1 MRKVAVE
8 QAVGMVLGHDITRI
22 IPGQEKVRAFKRG
35 QIIQVSDLEV
45 LKNLGKEHIFV
56 WEEDDEANL
65 VHEDEAAR
73 RLAEAAC
80 GAGISF
86 GQPNQGKVELKA
98 DYDGLLKIDLER
110 QNQLNDLED
119 VILASLH
126 TNRAVKKEQILAG
139 TRITPLAIP
148 KAKMLEAEAICRSQS
163 EPLIQVKP
171 YQPRWVALVTTGSE
185 VFSGRIKDG
194 SQALIKS
201 KINPFGGRFLGQSI
215 VPDQT
220 EVIAKEIRRYLAE
233 GAEMVFVSGG
243 MSVDPDDVTP
253 SAIRSVAAEVVFYGA
268 PVLPGSMFMLAYQGK
283 VPICGLPG
291 CIMFNKQTILDLLL
305 PRLFAGEHIKRRE
318 VMTLGQGG
326 LCQNCPVCHYP
337 DCAFGKA

>member
-8 QAVGMVLGHDITRI
+8 QAAGMVLGHDITRI
-22 IPGQEKVRAFKRG
+22 IPGQEKGRAFKRG
-35 QIIQVSDLEV
+35 QIIQASDIEA
-45 LKNLGKEHIFV
+45 LKNLGKEHIFI

-65 VHEDEAAR
+65 VHEDEAAQ
-73 RLAEAAC
+73 RLAKAAC
-80 GAGISF
+80 GVGINF
-86 GQPNQGKVELKA
+86 GQPNQGKVELTA
-98 DYDGLLKIDLER
+98 AYDGLLKIDLDR

-126 TNRAVKKEQILAG
+126 NNRAVKKEQILAG

-148 KAKMLEAEAICRSQS
+148 KAKMLEAEAICQAGS

-194 SQALIKS
+194 SKDLMKS
-201 KINPFGGRFLGQSI
+201 KIAPFGGRFLGQSI

-220 EVIAKEIRRYLAE
+220 ETIMEEIRRYLLE
-233 GAEMVFVSGG
+233 GAEMIFVTGG

-253 SAIRSVAAEVVFYGA
+253 SAIRAVTSEVVFYGA

-305 PRLFAGEHIKRRE
+305 PRLFAGDPVKRRE
-318 VMTLGQGG
+318 VMALGQGG
-326 LCQNCPVCHYP
+326 LCQNCSVCHYP